1 MAGSAI
7 IAGAGVPTNFM
18 VQSGLGGNNEDRKHL
33 KRAARGIR
41 ARTERYAYCAGA
53 LLRQRDD
60 IQFALDAGT
69 KVIDGLQHAIE
80 MLEEEGN
87 KA

>member
-1 MAGSAI
+1 MKIGSIMQEPLA
-7 IAGAGVPTNFM
+7 V
-18 VQSGLGGNNEDRKHL
+18 LGRELRDMRT
-33 KRAARGIR
+33 AR
-41 ARTERYAYCAGA
+41 GA

-87 KA
+87 KI